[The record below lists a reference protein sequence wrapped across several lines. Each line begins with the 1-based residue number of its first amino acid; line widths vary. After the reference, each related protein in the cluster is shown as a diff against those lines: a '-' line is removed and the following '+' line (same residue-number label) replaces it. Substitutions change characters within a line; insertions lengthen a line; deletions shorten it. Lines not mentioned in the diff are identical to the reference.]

1 MPVLWD
7 NGEKT
12 EKSQK
17 NRPALL
23 AICQNW
29 CIVCVLTK
37 DRDFNHKPQNK
48 EIAKGLSETGVSK
61 ETRNGYESSCKKEWN
76 FHG

>member
-23 AICQNW
+23 AIPKMW
-29 CIVCVLTK
+29 CIVCVLPK
-37 DRDFNHKPQNK
+37 DGVVFQPTTT
-48 EIAKGLSETGVSK
+48 GFSETGVSK
-61 ETRNGYESSCKKEWN
+61 ETRNNGYESPYEKKRSY
-76 FHG
+76 HG